1 MSRQSTQ
8 LSQQLGIFPSFII
21 GTVLFLLGLMAANQI
36 VNSYW
41 PFDVQR
47 LDLVRG
53 VALDRADA
61 TALLQAANTEIV
73 LAFLAT
79 VLVTATGL
87 ALPFVYFLNMRF
99 GRRGRPRLTP
109 PPFLTTL
116 RQAMW
121 VGAWAAFCVW
131 LQMNRT
137 LGIAVAILVAI
148 VLILFELLLQLRQQ
162 TTITKHAS

>member
-1 MSRQSTQ
+1 MNRQSNQ
-8 LSQQLGIFPSFII
+8 LSQQLGIIPSFII
-21 GTVLFLLGLMAANQI
+21 GTVLFILGLMAANQI
-36 VNSYW
+36 INSYW

-61 TALLQAANTEIV
+61 AALLQAANTEIILV
-73 LAFLAT
+73 FLAT
-79 VLVTATGL
+79 VVATVTGL
-87 ALPFVYFLNMRF
+87 ALPFIFFLNMRF
-99 GRRGRPRLTP
+99 GRRGRPRLAP
-109 PPFLTTL
+109 PPFLLTL

-162 TTITKHAS
+162 TTMTKGAS